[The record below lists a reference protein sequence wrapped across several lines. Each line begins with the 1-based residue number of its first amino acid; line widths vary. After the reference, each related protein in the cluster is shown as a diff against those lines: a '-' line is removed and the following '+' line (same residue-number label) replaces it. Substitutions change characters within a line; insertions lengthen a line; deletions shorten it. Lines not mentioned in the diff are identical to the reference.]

1 MTPDENISKLV
12 AEFVR
17 LNARLKEGQ
26 LSTVE
31 QLRWQHLR
39 DSLVEA
45 QQAGTGASEAP
56 PIRRV

>member
-1 MTPDENISKLV
+1 MPPDENISKLV